1 MEKLGISPIQLATQI
16 INFIILA
23 FILKKLLYKPI
34 LKTLEERKKKIAQG
48 LEYAQQMEKQR
59 EESEKKKSEIL
70 DKAKADGH
78 KMIAEAKRTAKTVE
92 TEILKGAQ
100 KEADSYM
107 EKAKQEIAYMKTE
120 MEKQVQKET
129 VEIATDIVEK
139 VLSQALDD
147 RNQKAII
154 DRKIHELVAGKH
166 ETKTS

>member
-1 MEKLGISPIQLATQI
+1 MEKLGISPIQLVTQI

-23 FILKKLLYKPI
+23 IVLRKLLYKPI
-34 LKTLEERKKKIAQG
+34 LKVLQERKKKIAQG
-48 LEYAQQMEKQR
+48 LEYAQQMEKKL
-59 EESEKKKSEIL
+59 EESEKKKAELI
-70 DKAKADGH
+70 DQAKADGH
-78 KMIAEAKRTAKTVE
+78 KIIAEAKKTAKSVE
-92 TEILKGAQ
+92 AEILKQAQ

-147 RNQKAII
+147 RSQKAII
-154 DRKIHELVAGKH
+154 DKKIHELVAGKH